1 MMLFLNLV
9 INTKNVDSMSRL
21 PFQSDDCEESSALEN
36 YLLMTESYHSPT
48 TSEVVARY
56 FARDPIITKVMD
68 YINNG

>member
-1 MMLFLNLV
+1 
-9 INTKNVDSMSRL
+9 MSRL